1 MPIFNR
7 SVTRR
12 AHRFTFITPEGRTM
26 SDWGHLRERYETKRP
41 RKLLALDGGGIRGV
55 LTLQI
60 LGEIERQLAA
70 KTGKGDGFRL
80 GDFFDYIGGTSTG
93 AIIAAG
99 LARGM
104 SVAELLKFYRE
115 LGPVI
120 FERAGILERFWNLY
134 RSDPLKEQL
143 QTVFGAETDLASDT
157 LRCLLLV
164 VTRNATTDSPWPVSS
179 NPFARYNLRHR
190 ADCNLKIPL
199 WKLVRASTAAPVFF
213 PPEVLEW
220 ERGNAEKSFVFVDGG
235 VTPYNN
241 PAFLLYRMATLP
253 EYRLGWEQGEKE
265 MMLISVGTGSGPT
278 AGATVA
284 DPSASMMENA
294 KGVPSALM
302 YAAQVDQDINCRTVG
317 RCVHG
322 ARIDREL
329 CDLIPRREVQ
339 MPEGRLPTCD
349 ELGPPVPV
357 DEDCGRAF
365 LYARYDA
372 DLSRAGLDAL
382 GLADVEPDRVSKL
395 DSVAGVDDLVRA
407 GQAAARAVDLSPFHR
422 FWE

>member
-1 MPIFNR
+1 
-7 SVTRR
+7 
-12 AHRFTFITPEGRTM
+12 M
-26 SDWGHLRERYETKRP
+26 SDWGHLHERYATGRR

-60 LGEIERQLAA
+60 LAEIERQLAG
-70 KTGKGDGFRL
+70 KTGRGDGFRL
-80 GDFFDYIGGTSTG
+80 CDFFDYIAGTSTG

-104 SVAELLKFYRE
+104 AVRELLDFYLK
-115 LGPVI
+115 LGPMI
-120 FERAGILERFWNLY
+120 FEPAKLIHRFWNLY
-134 RSDPLKEQL
+134 RSDPLEQQLKE
-143 QTVFGAETDLASDT
+143 VFGRDADLTSAD

-179 NPFARYNLRHR
+179 NPFARYNRR
-190 ADCNLKIPL
+190 DRPDCNLRIPL

-220 ERGNAEKSFVFVDGG
+220 EPGNPDKAFVFVDGG

-253 EYRLGWEQGEKE
+253 EFRLGWKQGERDL
-265 MMLISVGTGSGPT
+265 MLVSVGTGSGPT
-278 AGATVA
+278 AGATWR
-284 DPSASMMENA
+284 DPSTNLVEHA
-294 KGVPSALM
+294 KGLPSALM
-302 YAAQVDQDINCRTVG
+302 YAAQVDQDVNCRTVG

-322 ARIDREL
+322 AVIDREM
-329 CDLIPRREVQ
+329 CDLIPRAGAWRGDG
-339 MPEGRLPTCD
+339 PLPRCE
-349 ELGPPVPV
+349 ELGPPIPV
-357 DEDCGRAF
+357 EEDCGRAF

-372 DLSRAGLDAL
+372 DLSRRGLDAL
-382 GLADVEPDRVSKL
+382 GFPELDPERVSAL
-395 DSVAGVDDLVRA
+395 DAVGSVGDLARVGA
-407 GQAAARAVDLSPFHR
+407 AAARAVDLAPFHR

>member
-1 MPIFNR
+1 
-7 SVTRR
+7 
-12 AHRFTFITPEGRTM
+12 M
-26 SDWGHLRERYETKRP
+26 SDWGHLRERYETERP

-55 LTLQI
+55 LTLRI
-60 LGEIERQLAA
+60 LAEIERQLATA
-70 KTGKGDGFRL
+70 TGKGVEFRL

-104 SVAELLKFYRE
+104 TVAELQVFYE
-115 LGPVI
+115 KLGPMI
-120 FERAGILERFWNLY
+120 FEPARLLHRFWNLY
-134 RSDPLKEQL
+134 RSDPLEEQL
-143 QTVFGAETDLASDT
+143 RKVFGEETDLSSDT

-164 VTRNATTDSPWPVSS
+164 VTRNATTDSPWPISS

-190 ADCNLKIPL
+190 ADCNLRIPL

-220 ERGNAEKSFVFVDGG
+220 EEGNPDKAFVFVDGG

-253 EYRLGWEQGEKE
+253 EYRLGWKQGEHD
-265 MMLISVGTGSGPT
+265 MMVISVGTGSGPT
-278 AGATVA
+278 AGATVL
-284 DPSASMMENA
+284 DPSSTLVENA
-294 KGVPSALM
+294 KGIPSALM
-302 YAAQVDQDINCRTVG
+302 YAAQVDQDVNCRSVG

-329 CDLIPRREVQ
+329 CDLIPREPVK
-339 MPEGRLPTCD
+339 MPDDRLPTCD
-349 ELGPPVPV
+349 ELGAPIPV
-357 DEDCGRAF
+357 DRDLGRAF

-372 DLSRAGLDAL
+372 DLTREGLKKL
-382 GLADVEPDRVSKL
+382 GLPRVDPAKVSKL
-395 DSVAGVDDLVRA
+395 DSVDGVKDLIRV
-407 GQAAARAVDLSPFHR
+407 GDAAAREVDMSPFQR
-422 FWE
+422 FWK